1 MAPGAL
7 QAGLGKGWRVMKL
20 GDYMD
25 PQGVF
30 AEVNPSDKQEL
41 LAMLAGE
48 AARRYPGVQPD
59 LLLDKLIRREKEG
72 STGIGQGVA
81 VPHATVDGI
90 PKTVCMVARL
100 SAAIDFAA
108 IDDRPVNLVFL
119 LISPPAEIGLHI
131 KLLARIARM
140 LKSGA
145 ISAAFS
151 GDYTAEQLR
160 DIILREDERHVE

>member
-1 MAPGAL
+1 MAPE
-7 QAGLGKGWRVMKL
+7 GLRPGSGKGWCVMKL

-25 PQGVF
+25 PQWIF
-30 AEVNPSDKQEL
+30 TQFNPSDKQDL
-41 LAMLAGE
+41 LSMLAE
-48 AARRYPGVQPD
+48 AAARRYPGVQPD
-59 LLLDKLIRREKEG
+59 VLLDKLILREKEG

-81 VPHATVDGI
+81 VPHATVDSI

-100 SAAIDFAA
+100 SSAIDFAA
-108 IDDRPVNLVFL
+108 IDKRPVNLVFL
-119 LISPPAEIGLHI
+119 LISPPSEIGLHI

-151 GDYTAEQLR
+151 GNYTAEQLW

>member
-1 MAPGAL
+1 
-7 QAGLGKGWRVMKL
+7 MKL
-20 GDYMD
+20 AGYMD
-25 PQGVF
+25 PQGAF
-30 AEVNPSDKQEL
+30 AKLNPSDKQEL

-59 LLLDKLIRREKEG
+59 LLRDKLIRREKEG

-90 PKTVCMVARL
+90 PKTVCMGVRL
-100 SAAIDFAA
+100 STAIDFAA
-108 IDDRPVNLVFL
+108 IDKQPVNLVFL
-119 LISPPAEIGLHI
+119 LVSPPSEIGLHI

-140 LKSGA
+140 LKNGA
-145 ISAAFS
+145 ISSAFS
-151 GDYTAEQLR
+151 RDNTAEQLW